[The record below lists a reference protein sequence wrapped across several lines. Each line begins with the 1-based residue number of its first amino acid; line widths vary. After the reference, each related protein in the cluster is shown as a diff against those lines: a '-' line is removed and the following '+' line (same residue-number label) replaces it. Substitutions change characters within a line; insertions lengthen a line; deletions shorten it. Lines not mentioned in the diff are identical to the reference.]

1 MRTAQVLHLPGI
13 EVSLQL
19 EIDRLRHQL
28 QMIQIKLDEMIHIH
42 HQQIDKVIS
51 VFVRGQYQM
60 VHVSEIQMIKAM
72 NNYSMIYLDGGAEL
86 MTSRT
91 LKYWEKQCAC
101 DDLVRIHNSFLIHK
115 HKITAI
121 QPYDCTIALRNGLT
135 AQYTRKSKTWL
146 LLLLGQKDRTQ
157 GPKTPKS
164 ALHPLV

>member
-1 MRTAQVLHLPGI
+1 MRTAQVLHLPGTEI
-13 EVSLQL
+13 SLQL

-51 VFVRGQYQM
+51 VFVRGQYRM
-60 VHVSEIQMIKAM
+60 VHVS
-72 NNYSMIYLDGGAEL
+72 EL

-101 DDLVRIHNSFLIHK
+101 DDLVRVHNSFLIHK

-121 QPYDCTIALRNGLT
+121 QPDDCTIALRNGLT
-135 AQYTRKSKTWL
+135 AQYTRKSKTCL

-157 GPKTPKS
+157 EPKTPKS

>member
-1 MRTAQVLHLPGI
+1 
-13 EVSLQL
+13 
-19 EIDRLRHQL
+19 
-28 QMIQIKLDEMIHIH
+28 
-42 HQQIDKVIS
+42 
-51 VFVRGQYQM
+51 
-60 VHVSEIQMIKAM
+60 MIKAM

-101 DDLVRIHNSFLIHK
+101 DDLVRVHNSFLIHK

-121 QPYDCTIALRNGLT
+121 QPDDCTIALRNGLT
-135 AQYTRKSKTWL
+135 AQYTRQSKTL
-146 LLLLGQKDRTQ
+146 LLRLLGQKDRTQ

>member
-1 MRTAQVLHLPGI
+1 MRTAQVLHLPGT

-19 EIDRLRHQL
+19 EIDRLRQQL

-42 HQQIDKVIS
+42 QQADKVIS
-51 VFVRGQYQM
+51 VFVRGQYRM

-72 NNYSMIYLDGGAEL
+72 NNYSMLYLDGGSEL

-101 DDLVRIHNSFLIHK
+101 DDLVRVHNSFLIHK

-121 QPYDCTIALRNGLT
+121 QPDDCTIALRNGLT
-135 AQYTRKSKTWL
+135 AQYTRQSKTL
-146 LLLLGQKDRTQ
+146 LLRLLGQKDRTQ
-157 GPKTPKS
+157 EPKTPKS